1 MNRDLIVAIALALVG
16 FILGKL
22 IIYLV
27 GQHENN

>member
-1 MNRDLIVAIALALVG
+1 MNRDLTVAIIYTLVG

-27 GQHENN
+27 GWHENN

>member
-1 MNRDLIVAIALALVG
+1 MNYDLIIFIINMLVG
-16 FILGKL
+16 MALGKL

>member
-1 MNRDLIVAIALALVG
+1 MNHDLMVSIILVLVG

-27 GQHENN
+27 EQLP

>member
-1 MNRDLIVAIALALVG
+1 MNHDLMVSIILVLVG

-27 GQHENN
+27 EQLS